1 MKFSKSNP
9 GRSGSS
15 HRDHRD
21 DPDREDESL
30 SDMRDPSSEVGKLL
44 RRMRTGDREA
54 AATFV
59 MQFGSHIRRRI
70 KGQLSPSMRRIFD
83 SRDILSTVGRRLDR
97 IVESGRVKATS
108 EPQLWALV
116 FSIANNAVIEK
127 GRVIRRLRRIEGED
141 SFFAQQ
147 MMRRLRQAERVGRE
161 QPELEIE
168 RVIDWI
174 DDKVDK
180 EILCLWLAGSPH
192 DVTSVCVNLA
202 PTAVRKRWQKIKFRL
217 RERFETE
224 LR

>member
-1 MKFSKSNP
+1 MNFSKRKP
-9 GRSGSS
+9 DRPVGSYA
-15 HRDHRD
+15 DHSD
-21 DPDREDESL
+21 DPDHGVKRL
-30 SDMRDPSSEVGKLL
+30 SDTGDSSFDVMELL

-54 AATFV
+54 AAKFV
-59 MQFGSHIRRRI
+59 MEFGGHIRRRI
-70 KGQLSPSMRRIFD
+70 KGKLSPSMRRIFD

-97 IVESGRVKATS
+97 IVKSGRVKATS

-116 FSIANNAVIEK
+116 FRIANNAVIEK
-127 GRVIRRLRRIEGED
+127 GRVIRRLKRIEGED
-141 SFFAQQ
+141 GLFAQQ
-147 MMRRLRQAERVGRE
+147 MMSRLRQAERIGRE

-168 RVIDWI
+168 RVIESI
-174 DDKVDK
+174 DDEVDK
-180 EILCLWLAGSPH
+180 EILCLWLSGSGH

>member
-1 MKFSKSNP
+1 MSFSKSKP
-9 GRSGSS
+9 DRSEGS
-15 HRDHRD
+15 HADHSD
-21 DPDREDESL
+21 DPDHGVKKL
-30 SDMRDPSSEVGKLL
+30 SDTGNPSSDVMELL

-54 AATFV
+54 AGKFV
-59 MQFGSHIRRRI
+59 MEFGGHIRRRI
-70 KGQLSPSMRRIFD
+70 KGKLSPSMRRIFD

-116 FSIANNAVIEK
+116 FRIANNAVIEK

-147 MMRRLRQAERVGRE
+147 MMSRLREAERVGRD

-168 RVIDWI
+168 RVIHWI
-174 DDKVDK
+174 DDEVDK

-192 DVTSVCVNLA
+192 DVTSVCVSMA
-202 PTAVRKRWQKIKFRL
+202 PTAVRKRWQKIKLHL